1 MRIALLLLSTI
12 FLLYNG
18 GALALAQDSVIKTQN
33 ISYEKVNPG
42 SFSYS
47 IKRLKE
53 KTLLLLLS
61 PLPSKKTKIHEDILK
76 ARLSELKKVVDEK
89 NIAHIEKSSQRY
101 SAAAGEYAD
110 YVLAKN
116 KSKKDEVKKRLEEH
130 KKYIEEFLLHFD
142 GTTAEWRFIKHD
154 LDYLDLNLQKMN
166 E

>member
-89 NIAHIEKSSQRY
+89 I
-101 SAAAGEYAD
+101 
-110 YVLAKN
+110 
-116 KSKKDEVKKRLEEH
+116 
-130 KKYIEEFLLHFD
+130 
-142 GTTAEWRFIKHD
+142 
-154 LDYLDLNLQKMN
+154 
-166 E
+166 